1 VEVILGH
8 DRKENIAYYKS
19 GGRKLM
25 RKRGIE
31 VLSETSNL
39 PEEKSAADIH

>member
-8 DRKENIAYYKS
+8 DRKEIIAYYKS
-19 GGRKLM
+19 GGRELM

-39 PEEKSAADIH
+39 REKSAADIH